1 MTHKFK
7 FGDRVKRKSDG
18 AVGVV
23 VDTKF
28 QSVWIVFEG
37 SAVSDFYD
45 DDEFEIIPHP
55 DTVRLDWLLKNDCA
69 LTERLCDEDG
79 DILDTPN
86 AVIQKQEDHFKVL
99 AATSNDIR
107 EAIDVAMAH
116 IEANDNTHRQ
126 TT

>member
-1 MTHKFK
+1 MTQQFK

-23 VDTKF
+23 AGISF
-28 QSVWIVFEG
+28 RSVLVFFEDN
-37 SAVSDFYD
+37 SVSGFYD

-55 DTVRLDWLLKNDCA
+55 DTIRLDWLLKNDCA
-69 LTERLCDEDG
+69 LTESLCDEDG
-79 DILDTPN
+79 DILKTPN
-86 AVIQKQEDHFKVL
+86 AVIQKQEDHFEVL

-116 IEANDNTHRQ
+116 IESKR
-126 TT
+126 

>member
-1 MTHKFK
+1 MTQQFK

-28 QSVWIVFEG
+28 QSVWVVFEG

-55 DTVRLDWLLKNDCA
+55 DTVRLDYIERVINIDGMVKREMRKGWVLVVNDDIELTAPKPLLRD
-69 LTERLCDEDG
+69 
-79 DILDTPN
+79 
-86 AVIQKQEDHFKVL
+86 
-99 AATSNDIR
+99 
-107 EAIDVAMAH
+107 AIDSAMELT
-116 IEANDNTHRQ
+116 IGIRP
-126 TT
+126 

>member
-1 MTHKFK
+1 MTKQFK
-7 FGDRVKRKSDG
+7 FGDLVRRKTDGITCFVARVNLQHIW
-18 AVGVV
+18 V
-23 VDTKF
+23 
-28 QSVWIVFEG
+28 VFEG
-37 SAVSDFYD
+37 YTIAEFCKAED
-45 DDEFEIIPHP
+45 FEIITHP

-86 AVIQKQEDHFKVL
+86 AVIQKQEDHFEVL

-116 IEANDNTHRQ
+116 IESKR
-126 TT
+126 